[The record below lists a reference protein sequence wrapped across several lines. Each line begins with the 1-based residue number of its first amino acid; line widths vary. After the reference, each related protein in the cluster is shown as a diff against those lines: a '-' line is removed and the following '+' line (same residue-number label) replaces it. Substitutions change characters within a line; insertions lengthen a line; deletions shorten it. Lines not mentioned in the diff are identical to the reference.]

1 MKLKARA
8 THKAGEETSVASLSL
23 TALVV
28 KEPRGS
34 FWGILP
40 ALGRAKGDPIEST
53 SWWGLLE
60 MQRGQKR
67 FRSHPGLY
75 TWRERETDAS
85 EKNPG
90 AWHGIRAE
98 MGMQSTQHRGAG
110 CRLELGGMLPAVG
123 EVATLLPS

>member
-8 THKAGEETSVASLSL
+8 THKAGKETSVASLSL
-23 TALVV
+23 AALVV

-67 FRSHPGLY
+67 FRSHPGLLHLERKRDRCF
-75 TWRERETDAS
+75 REESWSLARHQGRD
-85 EKNPG
+85 
-90 AWHGIRAE
+90 RQAE
-98 MGMQSTQHRGAG
+98 Y
-110 CRLELGGMLPAVG
+110 PA
-123 EVATLLPS
+123 